1 MVPDERNPILIRVH
15 SRSFAADVFGRS
27 FAALC
32 FAAAVLMTAGCSQR
46 SGGSGPPE
54 GGPPAFPVKVVVV
67 QEQMVPDATD
77 YLATLRSRNSSALQP
92 QVEGEIT
99 RILVHS
105 GERVEAGAAILEID
119 PLKQQAAV
127 NNQEAT
133 HTSKLATLELNRVEF
148 ERRKKLFEAGV
159 ISRADLDAAEAAFH
173 ASRADAEALDAGV
186 REQKVQLRYYSV
198 KAPTPGI
205 IGDIPVHVG
214 DRVTTQTLLTTIDRG
229 GELEAYINVPAEK
242 SRNLRT
248 GLAVDIL
255 DSDGKPVQR
264 SRVTFVSPQVES
276 GTQTLLLKALVANAG
291 GRFRNDQSV
300 HARVIWQERKAALI
314 PVTAVSRLS
323 GKIFAFVA
331 ESQGQQTFARQRIIQ
346 VGDLNGNDYVVLEG
360 IKPGDRLITS
370 GIQLLVDG
378 MPILPQS

>member
-1 MVPDERNPILIRVH
+1 MVPDERNPISIRID
-15 SRSFAADVFGRS
+15 SRFGCAH
-27 FAALC
+27 AALG
-32 FAAAVLMTAGCSQR
+32 FAAALLTMAGCSR
-46 SGGSGPPE
+46 STGSGAPQ

-67 QEQMVPDATD
+67 QEQMVPDSTD

-99 RILVHS
+99 RILVHA
-105 GERVEAGAAILEID
+105 GERVEAGAPILEID

-133 HTSKLATLELNRVEF
+133 RNSKLATLELNRTEF

-159 ISRADLDAAEAAFH
+159 ISRADLDTAEAAFH

-198 KAPTPGI
+198 KAHTPGM

-242 SRNLRT
+242 ARNLRS
-248 GLAVDIL
+248 GLAVEIL
-255 DSDGKPVQR
+255 DGDGKPVQR
-264 SRVTFVSPQVES
+264 SRITFISPQVDS
-276 GTQTLLLKALVANAG
+276 GTQTLLLKAPVANAG

-323 GKIFAFVA
+323 GKMFAFVA
-331 ESQGQQTFARQRIIQ
+331 ETQGQQTFARQRVIQ
-346 VGDLNGNDYVVLEG
+346 VGDLTGNDYVVIEG